1 MRRDHA
7 AAPLCL
13 ALIALG
19 LAAASPQTP
28 GKPRE
33 VRRLYWELE
42 KRSEVYVRL
51 IPEDSAGGKP
61 FVSLTFRANFPGVAK
76 RNPYDGLPEW
86 PAGQPA
92 RVTLAAEPLPM
103 VLIKALSLSLLVDGT
118 SVNLTPPGGRYRNIP
133 CFMASDDC
141 APFGVEAEIDPALLR
156 ALAEART
163 VEGLVLGFPVR
174 LTKDDLAAVGEFASR
189 VGLAP
194 ARPPDGHPAGR
205 SSGRSSP

>member
-1 MRRDHA
+1 
-7 AAPLCL
+7 
-13 ALIALG
+13 LITLSF
-19 LAAASPQTP
+19 AAASPQTP

-61 FVSLTFRANFPGVAK
+61 FVSLTFRAYFPGAAK
-76 RNPYDGLPEW
+76 RNPYNGLPEW
-86 PAGQPA
+86 PAGPPA
-92 RVTLAAEPLPM
+92 RVTLTAEPLPM
-103 VLIKALSLSLLVDGT
+103 VLIKALALSFQVDGT

-133 CFMASDDC
+133 CLVASGDC
-141 APFGVEAEIDPALLR
+141 TPFGVEAGIDPALLST
-156 ALAEART
+156 LVEART

-174 LTKDDLAAVGEFASR
+174 LTKDDLAALGEFASR
-189 VGLAP
+189 AGLAP
-194 ARPPDGHPAGR
+194 GRPPDGHPAGR